1 MMLSIHKIP
10 PNHLTPKVSFG
21 LEMEN
26 VRQSDVKQDI
36 GLVFV
41 RMV

>member
-1 MMLSIHKIP
+1 MLSLHKIP

-36 GLVFV
+36 SFMFV
-41 RMV
+41 GMV